1 MKAIFLR
8 LLVFL
13 IIPVKS
19 LASLKVF
26 VFLLLVIGSKIKL
39 MELLKELP
47 IVLEVLFFAIIMD
60 HNDIHNVILLVVLLS

>member
-13 IIPVKS
+13 VIPVKS
-19 LASLKVF
+19 LVSLKVF
-26 VFLLLVIGSKIKL
+26 GFLLLVIGSKLKL

-47 IVLEVLFFAIIMD
+47 IVLEVVLFFVIIMD
-60 HNDIHNVILLVVLLS
+60 HNVILLVVLLS

>member
-13 IIPVKS
+13 VIPVKS
-19 LASLKVF
+19 LVSLKVF
-26 VFLLLVIGSKIKL
+26 GFLLLVIGSKLKL

-47 IVLEVLFFAIIMD
+47 IVLEVVLFFMIIMD
-60 HNDIHNVILLVVLLS
+60 HNVILLVVLLS

>member
-26 VFLLLVIGSKIKL
+26 VFLLLVIGSKLKL

-47 IVLEVLFFAIIMD
+47 IVLEVVLFFVIIMD
-60 HNDIHNVILLVVLLS
+60 HNVILLVVLLS